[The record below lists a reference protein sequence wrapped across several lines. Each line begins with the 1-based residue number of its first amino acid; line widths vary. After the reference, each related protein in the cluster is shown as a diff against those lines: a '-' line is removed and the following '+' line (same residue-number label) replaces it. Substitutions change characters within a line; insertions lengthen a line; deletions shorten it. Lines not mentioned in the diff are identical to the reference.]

1 MNAVNT
7 TERSHICRYR
17 PFGMQ
22 MWTLGVRAWVI
33 AFIERAPSGSA
44 P

>member
-7 TERSHICRYR
+7 TERSHICCYR

-22 MWTLGVRAWVI
+22 MWTLGARI
-33 AFIERAPSGSA
+33 ASPA
-44 P
+44 